1 MNFFKLVYPYNG
13 KLFSNKRKC
22 NVDIC
27 YYRDEFESV
36 MLTKETS
43 PDDVVVKNPPANAQA
58 PGNASS
64 VSGSED
70 PLKHEIAT
78 HSSILAWKIPWTE
91 ELGRLQSTWLW
102 SQTQLSTHIQR
113 SQPQMTIFFSIWLL
127 IFIV

>member
-1 MNFFKLVYPYNG
+1 MNFFKLVYPYTG

-22 NVDIC
+22 SVDIC

-43 PDDVVVKNPPANAQA
+43 PGDPVVRNPPADAQA
-58 PGNASS
+58 PGDASS

-70 PLKHEIAT
+70 PLKHEITT

-102 SQTQLSTHIQR
+102 SQTQLSTHTQR
-113 SQPQMTIFFSIWLL
+113 SQPQKTIF
-127 IFIV
+127 